1 MSRITS
7 VPEDAAEILGERYP
21 INTGYRNALLTW
33 DVFEAAH
40 CGEVTARE
48 AAVVAIENIFLEPRP
63 PVCPETMNA
72 IQRYLERHTRTG
84 GQKDTKPV
92 IDFNQDGQL
101 LYDAFLLAGHDLD
114 KDYMPFSKFMAVFRE
129 LPKDATIC
137 RIVYLRQMIQ
147 KGKLTKELKEEIQR
161 VGMDVIRI
169 RGRGRDDSDTE
180 DYFKAKRDELRAA
193 RGLPL
198 LTGS

>member
-1 MSRITS
+1 MSRLTA
-7 VPEDAAEILGERYP
+7 VPQNAAEILGGRYP

-48 AAVVAIENIFLEPRP
+48 AAAVAIENMFSEPRP
-63 PVCPETMNA
+63 PLCSETMEA
-72 IQRYLERHTRTG
+72 IQSYLERHTRTG
-84 GQKDTKPV
+84 GGQKDAKPV

-114 KDYMPFSKFMAVFRE
+114 RDDMPFSKFMAVFRE
-129 LPKDATIC
+129 MPKDATIC
-137 RIVYLRQMIQ
+137 RIVYLRQQIQ
-147 KGKLTKELKEEIQR
+147 KGKITKEINEEIAR
-161 VGMDVIRI
+161 VGINVVNI
-169 RGRGRDDSDTE
+169 RGRGRDDRDTE

-193 RGLPL
+193 RGLPPL
-198 LTGS
+198 